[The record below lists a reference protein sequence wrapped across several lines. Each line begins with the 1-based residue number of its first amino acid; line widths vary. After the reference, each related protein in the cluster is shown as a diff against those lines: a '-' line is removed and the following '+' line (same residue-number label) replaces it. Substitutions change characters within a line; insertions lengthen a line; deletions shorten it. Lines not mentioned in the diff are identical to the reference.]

1 MAKVTVIYLSVNPS
15 FYDVQKLAKLS
26 FDEAKKYFEKDE
38 IECCN
43 VREID
48 VDLTKEHEMTF
59 HADGIPFDPSDTM
72 LNWVKVSG
80 D

>member
-1 MAKVTVIYLSVNPS
+1 MKVKILSVSISPLA
-15 FYDVQKLAKLS
+15 YDFSEIANLS
-26 FDEAKKYFEKDE
+26 YDEAKKYFEKDE

-43 VREID
+43 VREFYL
-48 VDLTKEHEMTF
+48 DLTKEHEMTF